1 MYKGLYCTGIAVG
14 LIARRVW
21 IIGPQAGSA
30 SGGANPSQSLPP
42 W

>member
-14 LIARRVW
+14 LIAGGCGLLGHKPEV
-21 IIGPQAGSA
+21 Q